1 MLYPRTIN
9 LNGKDVLVE
18 DAQMRGYKEHMTQK
32 HRILFLS
39 GVMGAR
45 CPQCGQ
51 GETDSQ
57 NLLLALDSLSHDPIK
72 LVITSLG
79 GDLDSTFLFVDTMN
93 MIQSPI
99 ITIGRYCASAAC
111 LILASGNERYLF
123 PHAKTML
130 HLATGQMG
138 GDYKDF
144 AIQHKQMVSYQDKIV
159 DILME
164 AGVKKNRQQILDDID
179 RDFWL
184 EPQGAIE
191 YGLAD
196 KIMSKEIWRSWI
208 MEVKQCAT

>member
-1 MLYPRTIN
+1 MLYPRIARV
-9 LNGKDVLVE
+9 GEVDKLVSE
-18 DAQMRGYKEHMTQK
+18 SQCVGYKEHMTQE

-39 GVMGAR
+39 GVIS
-45 CPQCGQ
+45 
-51 GETDSQ
+51 GEMDSQ

-72 LVITSLG
+72 IVITSPG
-79 GDLDSTFLFVDTMN
+79 GDLDTTFLFIDTMKL
-93 MIQSPI
+93 IQSPV

-111 LILASGNERYLF
+111 LVLASGEERYLY

-144 AIQHKQMVSYQDKIV
+144 AIQHKLMVSYQNKIV
-159 DILME
+159 DILTE
-164 AGVKKNRQQILDDID
+164 AGVKKSRDEILADID

-184 EPQGAIE
+184 DPKEAMD

-196 KIMSKEIWRSWI
+196 KILKPDIWRNWV
-208 MEVKQCAT
+208 ED